1 MLEDEDE
8 GDYFGKDPWAKR
20 GEFEN
25 SFEPSG
31 ATLLDKRGPGVVWTV
46 WDPVLKLWVLEGD
59 ENEGDFF
66 EKDTVFGMRNNRRLL
81 LGHIYSCCTS
91 TLA

>member
-1 MLEDEDE
+1 VSKLCVLEDEDE

-20 GEFEN
+20 G
-25 SFEPSG
+25 
-31 ATLLDKRGPGVVWTV
+31 PGVVWTV
-46 WDPVLKLWVLEGD
+46 WDLVLKLWVLEGD
-59 ENEGDFF
+59 EDEGDFF

-81 LGHIYSCCTS
+81 PGHIYSCCTS